1 MPLRDVLATGRFAVT
16 AELTPPTD
24 PVAEPMRTAAAVLA
38 DVVDAANVTDNA
50 AATVKVS
57 PLACSTWLIE
67 RGLEPIMQLTTR
79 DRNVLALQSDLL
91 GAWALGVR
99 NILALSGDPLAVG
112 RYGEIS
118 ARVSELDSLG
128 LVRLVQKLN
137 GGRLAADEALA
148 TPTGF
153 YVASAMNPL
162 MDSARKIEAKIEA
175 GTEFFQTN
183 IVYDVPRFAEWF
195 APLVERGALDGIP
208 VLVGV
213 MPPRSSGSLE
223 HMHRNIPGVEVD
235 DATFARLRG
244 LAGEQA
250 KEAGV
255 AVAADVIRELRKL
268 PGVSGVHIMAPGWEA
283 EAVTRVIELAGLR
296 DRGPVGR

>member
-1 MPLRDVLATGRFAVT
+1 MSLRDVLAADRFAVT
-16 AELTPPTD
+16 AELTPPMD
-24 PVAEPMRTAAAVLA
+24 PVAEPVRAAAAVLA
-38 DVVDAANVTDNA
+38 DFVDAANVTDNA

-99 NILALSGDPLAVG
+99 NVLALSGDPLAVG
-112 RYGEIS
+112 RYGAIS
-118 ARVSELDSLG
+118 RQVSELDSLG
-128 LVRLVQKLN
+128 LVRLIQTLN
-137 GGRLAADEALA
+137 GGRLAAGETLTA
-148 TPTGF
+148 PTGF
-153 YVASAMNPL
+153 FVASAMNPL
-162 MDSARKIEAKIEA
+162 VDSAQKIEAKIKA

-195 APLVERGALDGIP
+195 APLVEQGILGDVP
-208 VLVGV
+208 VLAGV
-213 MPPRSSGSLE
+213 MPPRSSGSLK

-244 LAGEQA
+244 LAGEEA

-268 PGVSGVHIMAPGWEA
+268 PGISGVHIMAPGWEA
-283 EAVTRVIELAGLR
+283 EAVTRVVGLAGLR
-296 DRGPVGR
+296 GRGPARR